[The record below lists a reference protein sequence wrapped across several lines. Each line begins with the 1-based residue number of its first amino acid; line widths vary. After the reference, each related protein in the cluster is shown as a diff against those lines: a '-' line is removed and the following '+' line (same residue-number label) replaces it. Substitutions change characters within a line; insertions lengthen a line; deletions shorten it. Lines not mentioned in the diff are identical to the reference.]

1 MHLRHFR
8 IRKGTV
14 ALPSG
19 GGEEGPSLPTPSILC
34 PAQRWTP
41 PTPGPACARP
51 PRAHGSGGLGG
62 AEGVRSPRV
71 IANSKEGRGESWW
84 RRRGKVTI
92 LLGRQAIKTP

>member
-41 PTPGPACARP
+41 RGLLVPDHPEPTG
-51 PRAHGSGGLGG
+51 GG
-62 AEGVRSPRV
+62 AGG
-71 IANSKEGRGESWW
+71 GRGCEVTACDCQQQ
-84 RRRGKVTI
+84 RRERGELVAEAGEGDNSSGASGYQNS
-92 LLGRQAIKTP
+92 LV